1 MRFAVRYGYVPL
13 MLAGGVAAAIALSGQ
28 PLSELWLALVI
39 GVAILLSFGAERVL
53 PYDEEWNAPNPLLG
67 RDAIHAGVNETLAL
81 ASVALVP
88 VLAELR
94 PWPGVWPTHLPLVL
108 QAGLAVVIADWGI
121 TTVHLASHHVGWL
134 WRLHAVHHS
143 ITRTYGFNGL
153 LKHPLHQALETA
165 AGSLPL
171 LLLGVPPRVAAIL
184 AAAVAIQLLLQ
195 HSNVDYRVGLLSSV
209 LALNQGHRF
218 HHLKW
223 AGVGDVNFGLFTL
236 VWDHLYRTHTS
247 DAARRFTSDDFGIG
261 KQPDYPATYTRQLL
275 EPFRL
280 HMVRTTVASGRP
292 IE

>member
-223 AGVGDVNFGLFTL
+223 AGVGDV
-236 VWDHLYRTHTS
+236 
-247 DAARRFTSDDFGIG
+247 
-261 KQPDYPATYTRQLL
+261 
-275 EPFRL
+275 
-280 HMVRTTVASGRP
+280 
-292 IE
+292 